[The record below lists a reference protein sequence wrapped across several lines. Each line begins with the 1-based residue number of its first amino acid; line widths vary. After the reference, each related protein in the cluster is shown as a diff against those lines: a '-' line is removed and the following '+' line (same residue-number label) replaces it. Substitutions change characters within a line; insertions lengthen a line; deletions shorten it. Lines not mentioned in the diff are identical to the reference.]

1 MDERRRTI
9 SSEDSMVGEAL
20 LRVSNTLEAQRLT
33 KSLDY
38 QEKLRTRSN
47 IRLILAIICMVLAA
61 GLLIVGVVTLIVLL
75 RYADPVLDTVVPFL
89 KNVLGGV
96 NTMFE
101 SLTETVTYLP
111 VLTEQ
116 ITRLMEDVIKMLDG
130 LSATDIAGM
139 LGYVTDTLGTVLSG
153 VGKIDFASDINTI
166 SGMASDTL
174 SVLAKGTDALS
185 SVAGAALT
193 GENIKA
199 TADAV
204 GTVAS
209 SSASIAGSV
218 ADALAGF
225 AG

>member
-130 LSATDIAGM
+130 LSATDLAGM
-139 LGYVTDTLGTVLSG
+139 LGYVTDTLGTVLG
-153 VGKIDFASDINTI
+153 GLGKVDFAGDINTI

-193 GENIKA
+193 GDNIKA

>member
-153 VGKIDFASDINTI
+153 VGKMDLSGDLNTI

-193 GENIKA
+193 GDNIKA

>member
-139 LGYVTDTLGTVLSG
+139 LGYVTDTLGTVLG
-153 VGKIDFASDINTI
+153 GLGKVDFASDINTI

-193 GENIKA
+193 GDNIKA

>member
-139 LGYVTDTLGTVLSG
+139 LGYVTDTLGTVLG
-153 VGKIDFASDINTI
+153 GLGKVDFAGDINTI

-193 GENIKA
+193 GDNIKA

>member
-61 GLLIVGVVTLIVLL
+61 GLLIVGIVTLIVLL

-130 LSATDIAGM
+130 LSAADIAGM
-139 LGYVTDTLGTVLSG
+139 LGYVTDTLGTVLG
-153 VGKIDFASDINTI
+153 GLGNIDLGNDLNTI

-193 GENIKA
+193 GDNIKA

>member
-20 LRVSNTLEAQRLT
+20 LRVSNTLEAERLT

-47 IRLILAIICMVLAA
+47 VRLILAIICLVLA
-61 GLLIVGVVTLIVLL
+61 GGMLIVGVVTLICLL
-75 RYADPVLDTVVPFL
+75 RYADPVLDVVVPFL
-89 KNVLGGV
+89 KNLLGGL

-116 ITRLMEDVIKMLDG
+116 ITRLMEDVLKMLDG
-130 LSATDIAGM
+130 LTSADIAGM
-139 LGYVTDTLGTVLSG
+139 LGYVTDTLGTVLGGLGSFDLG
-153 VGKIDFASDINTI
+153 GSLNTVA
-166 SGMASDTL
+166 GMASDTL
-174 SVLAKGTDALS
+174 DVLAKGTDAFAT
-185 SVAGAALT
+185 VAGAALDP
-193 GENIKA
+193 NAVQA

-204 GTVAS
+204 STVAS
-209 SSASIAGSV
+209 SSASVAGSV
-218 ADALAGF
+218 ADALSGF

>member
-139 LGYVTDTLGTVLSG
+139 LGYVTDTLGTVLGGLGNMDLSSG
-153 VGKIDFASDINTI
+153 LNTI

-174 SVLAKGTDALS
+174 GVLAKGTDALS
-185 SVAGAALT
+185 TVAGAALSDA
-193 GENIKA
+193 NIKA